1 MSGNFY
7 KLESADKYSP
17 QVISAIWPKYMDV
30 CICCFKF
37 FFKRKEKINFTFRKY
52 NFLQVFITGL
62 KLESVRFSSQS

>member
-37 FFKRKEKINFTFRKY
+37 FLKEKKKFFSHSENT
-52 NFLQVFITGL
+52 TSS
-62 KLESVRFSSQS
+62 ESL